1 MLSSA
6 ANFIRK
12 ASASHASPRLAAS
25 ACGAVRYLYVHEY
38 ISMEI
43 MNQHGIA
50 TPRGFVAKTPEE
62 AEHIFTT
69 MMNKRRYCCCFMFT
83 SSIVNPV
90 FTLSEIG

>member
-1 MLSSA
+1 MISST

-12 ASASHASPRLAAS
+12 ASASHAPRLAAS
-25 ACGAVRYLYVHEY
+25 ACGAVRYLNVHEY

-62 AEHIFTT
+62 AEHIFST
-69 MMNKRRYCCCFMFT
+69 MMNKRRFSYCFMLA
-83 SSIVNPV
+83 SSIVDFHLYFV
-90 FTLSEIG
+90 